1 MGRGG
6 DDALDLQVLFQGF
19 EERLDLPAFLVD
31 RGNRVG
37 LRPVVRSQK
46 HQGFAGILAKCFDA
60 AQHMRTR
67 LLGSLS
73 RCAR

>member
-1 MGRGG
+1 MGRGD

-19 EERLDLPAFLVD
+19 EELLDLPAFLVNHGD
-31 RGNRVG
+31 RVG

-46 HQGFAGILAKCFDA
+46 NQGFAEHA
-60 AQHMRTR
+60 AR
-67 LLGSLS
+67 LPGSLG